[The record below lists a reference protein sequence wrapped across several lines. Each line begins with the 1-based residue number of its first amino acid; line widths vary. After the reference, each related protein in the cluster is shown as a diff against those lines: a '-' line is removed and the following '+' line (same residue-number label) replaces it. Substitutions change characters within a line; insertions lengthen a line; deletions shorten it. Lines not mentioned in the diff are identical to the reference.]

1 MTSLS
6 EFLDMGGYAV
16 FVWPAY
22 GIAAVIMIVLAVMSW
37 RALVSERAV
46 LEKLEAEHGSRRGKR
61 DEIVDEVV
69 NG

>member
-1 MTSLS
+1 MAGLS

-22 GIAAVIMIVLAVMSW
+22 GIAAVIMIVLAMMSW
-37 RALVSERAV
+37 RALVAERAV

-61 DEIVDEVV
+61 DGIAEGS
-69 NG
+69 N

>member
-6 EFLDMGGYAV
+6 EILDMGGYAV

-37 RALVSERAV
+37 RALVTERAI
-46 LEKLEAEHGSRRGKR
+46 LEKLEAEHGSRRNQR
-61 DEIVDEVV
+61 EEV
-69 NG
+69 NDG